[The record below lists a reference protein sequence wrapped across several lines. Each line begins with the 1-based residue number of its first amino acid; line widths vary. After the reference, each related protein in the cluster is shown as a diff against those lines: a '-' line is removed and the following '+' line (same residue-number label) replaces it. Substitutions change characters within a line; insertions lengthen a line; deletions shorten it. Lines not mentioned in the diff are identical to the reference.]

1 MKPMNYIN
9 KNYINVVGGGFKE
22 TMREVGWVMMNGKWW
37 ADYANKLEWY
47 QKSDG
52 FWIQRYKSCNRV

>member
-1 MKPMNYIN
+1 MNCIH

-22 TMREVGWVMMNGKWW
+22 TTREIGWVMKTGEWW
-37 ADYANKLEWY
+37 ADYADKLEWY

-52 FWIQRYKSCNRV
+52 FWTQRYKSFNHV

>member
-9 KNYINVVGGGFKE
+9 KNYINLVGGGGFKE
-22 TMREVGWVMMNGKWW
+22 TTRDVGWVMKNGEWW

-52 FWIQRYKSCNRV
+52 FWIQRYKRSF